1 MVSGE
6 SVQRARS
13 ILLAGAAERDQ
24 SSGPSGGQWTPRK
37 SRLNTKM
44 KPETLF
50 RLHEETCAKTLD
62 IMRAK
67 NSDYCGGAETLDALA
82 NFKSARSL
90 GLHPVTGLLLRM
102 QDKLMRI
109 KSFVNDG
116 ELKVAGESVDDACE
130 DLVNY
135 SILAKALLTEERE
148 CGTCSNPVSG
158 GECDN
163 LYCPE
168 KSK

>member
-1 MVSGE
+1 
-6 SVQRARS
+6 
-13 ILLAGAAERDQ
+13 
-24 SSGPSGGQWTPRK
+24 
-37 SRLNTKM
+37 M

-50 RLHEETCAKTLD
+50 RLHEETCKKTLD

-67 NSDYCGGAETLDALA
+67 NSDYCGGTETVDALA
-82 NFKSARSL
+82 NFKSAKSL

-116 ELKVAGESVDDACE
+116 QLQVAGESVDDACE

-135 SILAKALLTEERE
+135 SILAKALLSEERE

-168 KSK
+168 KFHRIPPVKLNH

>member
-1 MVSGE
+1 MKK
-6 SVQRARS
+6 QLFL
-13 ILLAGAAERDQ
+13 ILTVLIIASFVLVAC
-24 SSGPSGGQWTPRK
+24 GG
-37 SRLNTKM
+37 
-44 KPETLF
+44 
-50 RLHEETCAKTLD
+50 EETV
-62 IMRAK
+62 
-67 NSDYCGGAETLDALA
+67 DALA

-148 CGTCSNPVSG
+148 ENGKN
-158 GECDN
+158 
-163 LYCPE
+163 
-168 KSK
+168 K